1 MSPFLSWG
9 LSRLSNKAT
18 ATITC
23 YSLIMLSYYQKL
35 NKWQLPF
42 VNITADNPVF
52 SMGISFHNYLLRE
65 CLCQTDLYHTCYL
78 CTGLIQP
85 LLHVIKRASQI
96 IPKWFYPIWYHPN
109 MLFTSMVNSSYFLNI
124 IDSPL
129 SCVFTES
136 VPLLTVLNLG
146 ISTSHLLSKTY
157 SSSESCWGLVC
168 YVAPTKHGMNLYYS
182 MNYIELE

>member
-1 MSPFLSWG
+1 MSVSYLTF
-9 LSRLSNKAT
+9 
-18 ATITC
+18 TC
-23 YSLIMLSYYQKL
+23 
-35 NKWQLPF
+35 
-42 VNITADNPVF
+42 
-52 SMGISFHNYLLRE
+52 MGYK
-65 CLCQTDLYHTCYL
+65 CLCQIDLYHTCYL

-124 IDSPL
+124 IDSSL

-136 VPLLTVLNLG
+136 VPLFTMLSLG

-157 SSSESCWGLVC
+157 SNSESCWGLVC
-168 YVAPTKHGMNLYYS
+168 YAAPKSLEWISITAWITLNWNKLFANLS
-182 MNYIELE
+182 LSLDPEDFESRDHSWLHA